1 MNQLIVSLNKNK
13 KGIYIILISAFF
25 TAIGQYFWKLSAAK
39 DIHYILIGFFCYGIG
54 AIGMILAFRYGSF
67 SVIHPMISTN
77 YIFAFIIAYYFL
89 GEQINTPKILGL
101 VFIMI
106 GVLFL
111 GVGDE

>member
-1 MNQLIVSLNKNK
+1 MNQIVYSLNKNK

-25 TAIGQYFWKLSAAK
+25 TAIGQYYWKLSGAK
-39 DIHYILIGFFCYGIG
+39 DIRFILLGFVCYGIG
-54 AIGMILAFRYGSF
+54 AVGMILAFRYGSF

-77 YIFAFIIAYYFL
+77 YIFAFFIGYYYL
-89 GEQINTPKILGL
+89 GETINLEKILGII
-101 VFIMI
+101 FIMI

>member
-1 MNQLIVSLNKNK
+1 MNQIIYSLNKNK

-25 TAIGQYFWKLSAAK
+25 TAIGQYYWKLSGAK
-39 DIHYILIGFFCYGIG
+39 DIHFILFGFFCYSIG

-77 YIFAFIIAYYFL
+77 YIFALIIGYYFL
-89 GEQINTPKILGL
+89 GEPINKAKVFGI